1 MQYWV
6 VKKNKKSN
14 TDNSPV
20 FRLYPKI
27 EKKNI
32 FTYQRTMKYSL
43 SHVQLIDGF

>member
-1 MQYWV
+1 MQYWE

-27 EKKNI
+27 EKK
-32 FTYQRTMKYSL
+32 TYSL
-43 SHVQLIDGF
+43 IKEPWNIVFRMFS

>member
-27 EKKNI
+27 EKKYIHLLKNDE
-32 FTYQRTMKYSL
+32 M
-43 SHVQLIDGF
+43 

>member
-1 MQYWV
+1 MQYWE

-27 EKKNI
+27 EKKYIHLLKNDEI
-32 FTYQRTMKYSL
+32 
-43 SHVQLIDGF
+43 

>member
-27 EKKNI
+27 EKKYI
-32 FTYQRTMKYSL
+32 HLLKKDE
-43 SHVQLIDGF
+43 I